1 MRKATGQNDVL
12 YPGETS
18 NHSSMVPPQ
27 GFFLTVSLESILK
40 VAKHAAEN
48 NKVFCLNLAAP
59 FISQFFKDGLMQVM
73 PYVDVLYGNET
84 VRQGGPRH
92 YVCTPNWSFGS

>member
-1 MRKATGQNDVL
+1 MSSALVKRPIRSL
-12 YPGETS
+12 
-18 NHSSMVPPQ
+18 HRSMVSPQ

-73 PYVDVLYGNET
+73 PYVDVLFGNET
-84 VRQGGPRH
+84 VRQAGSHHRD
-92 YVCTPNWSFGS
+92 CMPNWSFHS